1 MSGKMID
8 VLGQV
13 KGCTVYCAPDGIPEE
28 YPATIDAEISLPQIT
43 HPTSTMQSMGDM
55 DVADQTRVNPMVTTI
70 SCEPGVIQSKL
81 LGYGVQNYVCRWAQE
96 IKKANGDFD
105 LIPFVAYISGIPS
118 EDVSSTVK
126 PGENTTGTISI
137 NTFKYRLLCDGKEIR
152 YVDKTKGIL
161 KINGVDYRSKLNSML

>member
-13 KGCTVYCAPDGIPEE
+13 KGVTVYATKDGVPEE
-28 YPATIDAEISLPQIT
+28 FPCTIDAEVGLPQIT

-70 SCEPGVIQSKL
+70 SCEPGIIQSKL
-81 LGYGVQNYVCRWAQE
+81 MGYGVQSYVLRWAQDV
-96 IKKANGDFD
+96 KKANGDFD

-118 EDVSSTVK
+118 EDTSSNVR
-126 PGENTTGTISI
+126 PGESTTGTISV

-161 KINGVDYRSKLNSML
+161 KINGVDFRAKINSML